1 MNLKQ
6 KIEQIN
12 KLKAVE
18 TPWEV
23 MRVFGKVELFGS
35 QVCMRGDDCR
45 DYVDLEEFRLA
56 LKWLVE
62 QSGGYIVWDE
72 SVKKEKKK

>member
-6 KIEQIN
+6 KMEQIS
-12 KLKAVE
+12 KLEAVE

-23 MRVFGKVELFGS
+23 SRVIGKVELFGS
-35 QVCMRGDDCR
+35 QICVRSDDCR
-45 DYVDLEEFRLA
+45 DYVDLEEFRNA

-62 QSGGYIVWDE
+62 QSGGYVIWDE
-72 SVKKEKKK
+72 SVKKGGKK